1 MPFVVFSRCQCIRT
15 LLGLPV
21 GCSESSARAWKCG
34 TRPGIL
40 CQCLF
45 ALRDTL
51 PFCIKKTHLAPISS
65 DGVQRMPKLNLNLK
79 SCPGRGC
86 ASCPPRGCR
95 PGKATVI
102 LAYHSGRLNVARDRL
117 EVQVL
122 GADDIQAR
130 ARIPTVGYNVYMA
143 GIDAAVYYLR
153 YEMNQM
159 TF

>member
-1 MPFVVFSRCQCIRT
+1 MVFSRCQCIRT

-21 GCSESSARAWKCG
+21 GCSSARAWKCG

-40 CQCLF
+40 CQCLL

-65 DGVQRMPKLNLNLK
+65 DGPGVQRTPKLNLNLK

-95 PGKATVI
+95 PGEATVI

-122 GADDIQAR
+122 GADDIYVYLG
-130 ARIPTVGYNVYMA
+130 RIQCVHGLELMPQCTTYGMK
-143 GIDAAVYYLR
+143 R
-153 YEMNQM
+153 
-159 TF
+159 TK